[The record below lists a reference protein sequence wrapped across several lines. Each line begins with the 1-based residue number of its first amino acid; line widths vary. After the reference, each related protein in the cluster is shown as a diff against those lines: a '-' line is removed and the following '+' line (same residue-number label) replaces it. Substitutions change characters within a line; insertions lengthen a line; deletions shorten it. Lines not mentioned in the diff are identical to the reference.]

1 MVIRPWLSHLSKPW
15 NWNETSMIKL
25 LLVDDQPSV
34 RMGLRMRLSLEADVT
49 IVGEAGD
56 GEAALSLAQTLHPD
70 VIVMDVQ
77 MPRMDGISA
86 TAALRTLAPG
96 AGVVLLSLYD
106 DAVTR
111 ARGQE
116 AGALAFIQ
124 KQGTMDALL
133 TAIREA
139 KPLN

>member
-1 MVIRPWLSHLSKPW
+1 
-15 NWNETSMIKL
+15 MIKL

-133 TAIREA
+133 TAIRGV

>member
-1 MVIRPWLSHLSKPW
+1 
-15 NWNETSMIKL
+15 MIKL

-34 RMGLRMRLSLEADVT
+34 RMGLRMRLALETDVT

-86 TAALRTLAPG
+86 TAALRTVAPRSS
-96 AGVVLLSLYD
+96 VVLLSLYD
-106 DAVTR
+106 DAATR

-116 AGALAFIQ
+116 AGALAFVQ

-133 TAIREA
+133 AAIRQA
-139 KPLN
+139 MLPA

>member
-1 MVIRPWLSHLSKPW
+1 
-15 NWNETSMIKL
+15 MIKL

-34 RMGLRMRLSLEADVT
+34 RMGLRMRLSLESDVT

-86 TAALRTLAPG
+86 TAALRSIAPG
-96 AGVVLLSLYD
+96 TSVVLLSLYD
-106 DAVTR
+106 DDATR
-111 ARGQE
+111 ARGQA
-116 AGALAFIQ
+116 AGALALVQ

-139 KPLN
+139 KSLN

>member
-1 MVIRPWLSHLSKPW
+1 LPW

-34 RMGLRMRLSLEADVT
+34 RMGLRMRLALETDVT

-86 TAALRTLAPG
+86 TAALRTVAPRSS
-96 AGVVLLSLYD
+96 VVLLSLYD
-106 DAVTR
+106 DAATR

-116 AGALAFIQ
+116 AGALAFVQ

-133 TAIREA
+133 AAIRQA
-139 KPLN
+139 MLPA

>member
-1 MVIRPWLSHLSKPW
+1 
-15 NWNETSMIKL
+15 MIKL

-86 TAALRTLAPG
+86 TAALRSIVPG

-106 DAVTR
+106 DAITR

-116 AGALAFIQ
+116 AGALAFVQ

-133 TAIREA
+133 TAIRDA